1 MREEPMHTAGVG
13 VDFGT
18 TNTSVAVADDHG
30 SRALEIDPHNDAPT
44 SLPSLLYME
53 RNGDRV
59 VGRQAAERYI
69 ERNTG
74 RRVRARRIRIN
85 RMIPLVEGGEIDK
98 EHMPREGLIDPETR
112 YGVVASA
119 VVEARPPGRFFHS
132 LKPHLSN
139 RQFVNTKVFGQPY
152 QMEELVA
159 FVLEPVRQSVET
171 SLGRVPDVVI
181 FGRPVMFPGAPEDDA
196 FAQDR
201 LATAARIA
209 GFRDVVFFY
218 EPVAA
223 CLEYAVTG
231 RDRQRILVA
240 DIGGGTC
247 DVCVMSFEAGEGV
260 RSRLRNSRI
269 LSVAG
274 VAVAG
279 NAIDR
284 EILRSVVFPRLGSK
298 AVYGPSRL
306 PMPASLF
313 ESLLDWQQMYA
324 LNTEEILHWLAAAE
338 ASCDQPEAL
347 RALEQ
352 VIRRNL
358 GYRLARE
365 AEQAKKRLS
374 MDPETVLSL
383 LFEGLHVEERLDRD
397 RFAHLIEEELAAI
410 EACLVEAE
418 TRAETRPNDLDLV
431 LATGGSSLVPAIR
444 DLLVRRY
451 GPERVVAR
459 EAFTSVATGLAIAAR
474 FLGA

>member
-1 MREEPMHTAGVG
+1 MRENTLGTVGVG

-18 TNTSVAVADDHG
+18 SNTSVAVADDLG
-30 SRALEIDPHNDAPT
+30 PRVLEIDPHNDAPT

-53 RNGDRV
+53 RDGGRV
-59 VGRQAAERYI
+59 VGRLAAERYI

-74 RRVRARRIRIN
+74 RRVRMKRVRIN
-85 RMIPLVEGGEIDK
+85 RMIELAEVGEPDK
-98 EHMPREGLIDPETR
+98 EFMPREGLIDPEVR
-112 YGVVASA
+112 YGVRASA

-132 LKPHLSN
+132 LKPYLSN

-159 FVLEPVRQSVET
+159 FILEPARKAVEA
-171 SLGRVPDVVI
+171 SLGLVPDTVI
-181 FGRPVMFPGAPEDDA
+181 FGRPVMFPGAPEDDL

-209 GFRDVVFFY
+209 GFREVVFFY

-231 RDRQRILVA
+231 HDRQRILVA

-247 DVCVMSFEAGEGV
+247 DVSVMFFEVGEGEQ
-260 RSRLRNSRI
+260 SRLRNSRI
-269 LSVAG
+269 LSVSG

-284 EILRSVVFPRLGSK
+284 EILRSVVFPRLGSR

-313 ESLLDWQQMYA
+313 ESLLDWQQMYT

-347 RALEQ
+347 RALQQ
-352 VIRRNL
+352 VIRYNL

-374 MDPETVLSL
+374 AESETLLSL
-383 LFEGLHVEERLDRD
+383 LFDGLQIQELLDRT
-397 RFAHLIEEELAAI
+397 RFAHLIEEELTAI
-410 EACLVEAE
+410 EECLAEAE
-418 TRAETRPNDLDLV
+418 TSAEIRPQDVDLV

-444 DLLVRRY
+444 ELLIRRY
-451 GPERVVAR
+451 GADRVISR
-459 EAFTSVATGLAIAAR
+459 DAFTSVAAGLAIAAR
-474 FLGA
+474 FLDA